1 MSGQQHKEQ
10 KTIRREQL
18 HYWNQQVDFQV
29 NQQVEAQEEQTGVV
43 FTLSQAA
50 RQLLKEVGSKDKQKI
65 LLLERFI
72 EQLTGKRVKLI
83 LLKDEEFTASV
94 KEEQLPELPT
104 DHRAKADASGGS
116 PAQGWGLVYN
126 LHEEYSEQEQ
136 TTFRAVGVVAT
147 ADGKEIKFDVSF
159 NLSRSFQSQTDI
171 NLRAGDALTDPLV
184 VNFGVTSVSVSQ
196 DKMPFDINADGTLEQ
211 ISQLNPG
218 TGFLVVDHN
227 QDNIVNDGRELFG
240 PLSGNGF
247 AEFAG
252 YDADHNG
259 WIDEKDSIFEKLR
272 VWAQDGLGNSQLLTL
287 AQAGVGAIYLDHAA
301 TPFALKDTQNQLLG
315 QIRRSGVYLSTDAFN
330 KSTFRTLNNKLH
342 TTLL

>member
-1 MSGQQHKEQ
+1 M
-10 KTIRREQL
+10 
-18 HYWNQQVDFQV
+18 
-29 NQQVEAQEEQTGVV
+29 
-43 FTLSQAA
+43 
-50 RQLLKEVGSKDKQKI
+50 
-65 LLLERFI
+65 
-72 EQLTGKRVKLI
+72 
-83 LLKDEEFTASV
+83 
-94 KEEQLPELPT
+94 
-104 DHRAKADASGGS
+104 
-116 PAQGWGLVYN
+116 
-126 LHEEYSEQEQ
+126 
-136 TTFRAVGVVAT
+136 VAT

-196 DKMPFDINADGTLEQ
+196 DKMPFDIN
-211 ISQLNPG
+211 
-218 TGFLVVDHN
+218 
-227 QDNIVNDGRELFG
+227 
-240 PLSGNGF
+240 
-247 AEFAG
+247 
-252 YDADHNG
+252 ADHNG